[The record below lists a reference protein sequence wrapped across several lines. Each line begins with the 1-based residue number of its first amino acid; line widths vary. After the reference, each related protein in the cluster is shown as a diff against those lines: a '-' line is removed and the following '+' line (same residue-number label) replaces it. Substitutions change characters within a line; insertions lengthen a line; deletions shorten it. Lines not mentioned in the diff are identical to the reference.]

1 MICIVGALAVDLLIQ
16 KDRFLKGTSNPASIR
31 FHPGGVGYR
40 IYSHLECPKMLF
52 TALGT
57 DGFGKWLIENMTQPQ
72 WVNPIFLDQYPT
84 ACYCALMQSGEL
96 LYGAADM
103 AVIEQGLSWA
113 RLRAR
118 LPELGA
124 KDFLVL
130 EANLAPELVRSLIRH
145 AGTRTRVVFES
156 VSVEKLLRHAE
167 NLRNLHLLS
176 GNEAEARAL
185 GEWLAAGQADSAGR
199 LASASGGGSATRGG
213 SASGR
218 SSASSRGSATGRAS
232 RSDGW
237 VQEFLAQRNIE
248 QLLVTRG
255 RRGVRLYQRKS
266 GGGLG
271 NGGDPGSRGA
281 GARRPIDIAPGRF
294 IETADTTG
302 AGDTLVSA
310 YLEALDREADTAGAL
325 RRAVE
330 SVERSIEEGTL

>member
-185 GEWLAAGQADSAGR
+185 GEWLAAG
-199 LASASGGGSATRGG
+199 
-213 SASGR
+213 
-218 SSASSRGSATGRAS
+218 RAS

-255 RRGVRLYQRKS
+255 RRGVRLYQRNS

>member
-1 MICIVGALAVDLLIQ
+1 MICIVGSLAVDLLIY

-31 FHPGGVGYR
+31 FFPGGVGYR
-40 IYSHLECPKMLF
+40 IYSHLESPKMLF
-52 TALGT
+52 TALGS
-57 DGFGKWLIENMTQPQ
+57 DVFGKWLIENMTHPQ

-103 AVIEQGLSWA
+103 AVVEQGLSWA

-124 KDFLVL
+124 KDYLVL

-145 AGTRTRVVFES
+145 AGARTRVVFES

-167 NLRNLHLLS
+167 NLKNLYLLS
-176 GNEAEARAL
+176 GNEAEIRAL
-185 GEWLAAGQADSAGR
+185 GEWFAAGPADSAEGR
-199 LASASGGGSATRGG
+199 G
-213 SASGR
+213 
-218 SSASSRGSATGRAS
+218 SASSRGSVPGRASASGRVS

-237 VQEFLAQRNIE
+237 VQNYLEQRRIE

-255 RRGVRLYQRKS
+255 HRGVRLYRR
-266 GGGLG
+266 
-271 NGGDPGSRGA
+271 GDSLPL
-281 GARRPIDIAPGRF
+281 DIPPGRR

-302 AGDTLVSA
+302 AGDRLVSA
-310 YLEALDREADTAGAL
+310 YLEALEREADAADAL
-325 RRAVE
+325 RQAVQ

>member
-167 NLRNLHLLS
+167 NLRNLYLLS

-185 GEWLAAGQADSAGR
+185 GEWLAAG
-199 LASASGGGSATRGG
+199 
-213 SASGR
+213 
-218 SSASSRGSATGRAS
+218 RAS

-237 VQEFLAQRNIE
+237 VQEFLVQRNIE

-255 RRGVRLYQRKS
+255 RRGVRLYQRES
-266 GGGLG
+266 GGGVG
-271 NGGDPGSRGA
+271 DGGDPGNRGA
-281 GARRPIDIAPGRF
+281 GARRPIDMAPGRL

-310 YLEALDREADTAGAL
+310 YLEALDREADTAAAL
-325 RRAVE
+325 RRAVQC
-330 SVERSIEEGTL
+330 VERSIEEGTL